1 MNFGIVGWMG
11 LFWALQI
18 VANIFF
24 KWGSD
29 GTLKWISG
37 FALGHTFGIT
47 SMAVLMVIYKTMNPN
62 IAFGVGM
69 GGAFLLS
76 QVALAFVFKTD
87 LSVVQYIGIGTVVVG
102 MTLLAVGQPATI

>member
-76 QVALAFVFKTD
+76 QVALAVVFKTD

>member
-1 MNFGIVGWMG
+1 MNFGVIAWMG

-29 GTLKWISG
+29 GTLKWLHG
-37 FALGHTFGIT
+37 FILGHTFGIT
-47 SMAVLMVIYKTMNPN
+47 SMAVLMVIYKMMSPN
-62 IAFGVGM
+62 IAFGVAM

-76 QVALAFVFKTD
+76 QIAIAVVFKTD
-87 LSVVQYIGIGTVVVG
+87 LSVVQYAGIGTVVIG
-102 MTLLAVGQPATI
+102 MTLLAVVQPASV